1 MKFIDV
7 FWEKR
12 NLGVNTLEIEFDDNE
27 EIDYFTL
34 ELKLKKYDY
43 VVAKVPV
50 GNIKICH
57 LLEQNGFKFMESQ
70 IFIKKKLRDYSKEN
84 DYFNKFS
91 EKISIK
97 QIIDKSS
104 LEKLLS
110 LIDEDMFNTDRI
122 SLDQHFGKKKAM
134 LRYKNWIRDEF
145 NDNRSELYE
154 LVYQDDKV
162 GFFLIKDNQKDEMD
176 GLLGG
181 IYTKFK
187 GWGMGD
193 NQKDEMDGL
202 LGGIYTKFKGWGMG
216 LSIIQ
221 KQIEI
226 AIERNKKYWKG
237 KISSNNIPVIK
248 LYNLYGFEIYDIKY
262 VFRKINREA
271 VD

>member
-1 MKFIDV
+1 MKFIEA

-12 NLGVNTLEIEFDDNE
+12 NLGVNTLEIEFDNNE
-27 EIDYFTL
+27 EINYLLFKDKIKNY
-34 ELKLKKYDY
+34 KHI
-43 VVAKVPV
+43 VAKVPNS
-50 GNIKICH
+50 NIKICH

-70 IFIKKKLRDYSKEN
+70 IFIKKNLRNYSKEN
-84 DYFNKFS
+84 DYFNKFL
-91 EKISIK
+91 EKISIQ

-122 SLDQHFGKKKAM
+122 SLDEYFGKKKAM
-134 LRYKNWIRDEF
+134 YRYQNWIRDEF
-145 NDNRSELYE
+145 NNDKSELYE
-154 LVYQDDKV
+154 LITQDEKI
-162 GFFLIKDNQKDEMD
+162 GFFLIKSIQKNSID

-187 GWGMGD
+187 D
-193 NQKDEMDGL
+193 
-202 LGGIYTKFKGWGMG
+202 YGMG

-221 KQIEI
+221 KPMEI
-226 AIERNKKYWKG
+226 AISRNKKYFKTR
-237 KISSNNIPVIK
+237 ISSNNIPIIK

>member
-122 SLDQHFGKKKAM
+122 SLDQYFGKKKAM

-154 LVYQDDKV
+154 LVYQGDKV
-162 GFFLIKDNQKDEMD
+162 GFFLIK
-176 GLLGG
+176 
-181 IYTKFK
+181 
-187 GWGMGD
+187 D